1 MGAMERQPN
10 TLDPRI
16 RSLLMTSIGTLR
28 SVSPLSD
35 AENQARPLPQ
45 PTLPLEL
52 GAVDATGEAEYRL
65 IERIGEGQ
73 SARVFKAIVRRMS
86 DRDHARHV
94 AVKMFR
100 ATTDPSH
107 FEAART
113 EALRTDRVR
122 SEHVVRVFD
131 VGLWQERWPYVVQD
145 YWKAKN
151 LEQWAADAF
160 AEGAPLP
167 SIETC
172 VRIVRGAAC
181 GVRAAHAEEIIH
193 RDVAPRNILV
203 CADGVTRITDF
214 GCAALGE
221 GQSDLVVVGTPGFM
235 PPEQWRRGANVRQSD
250 VAALGGILYWLIT
263 GRFPY
268 GNSAA
273 EIAAAHQAPATS
285 HAARE
290 IALAESGTPPLI
302 AAAILHATHPDL
314 LLRTP
319 SAEAFID
326 ALDGWLSTLAR
337 RRRFPWLRVA
347 GAAAVVVIAG
357 VVGDSMRDKQPSSMP
372 RADGAALAAWLGT
385 TLDDPGLLRLRAAL
399 AELGAFEPGPN
410 PDPAIPATDALALVN
425 HRRSKLQRDPEAL
438 FGSARALAVAGL
450 AIEAGAWD
458 EVDYWL
464 AVGRDQLNS
473 NAIIAASSPEIA
485 LQQVRWNALF
495 GLVEMHN
502 LLRNGAPTLA
512 PTLSESDAARLLEA
526 LNAAA
531 PLEPPKGGGTAL
543 LAGTFLHRACV
554 EARDL
559 LLDAH
564 PTLRKMLVVPPD
576 LKGTADAGQSEASE
590 PKGTPTA

>member
-1 MGAMERQPN
+1 MGAMDPKPT

-28 SVSPLSD
+28 AVTTLSAAD
-35 AENQARPLPQ
+35 DEARPLPQ

-52 GAVDATGEAEYRL
+52 GSVDPSGQAEYRL

-151 LEQWAADAF
+151 LEQWATEAF
-160 AEGAPLP
+160 AEGTPLP
-167 SIETC
+167 SVETC

-235 PPEQWRRGANVRQSD
+235 PPEQWRRGANVKQSD
-250 VAALGGILYWLIT
+250 VAALGGILYWLLT
-263 GRFPY
+263 GHLPY

-273 EIAAAHQAPATS
+273 EIAAAHQAPAMS

-290 IALAESGTPPLI
+290 IALVESNAPPPI
-302 AAAILHATHPDL
+302 ATAILQATHPDL

-319 SAEAFID
+319 SAAAFID
-326 ALDGWLSTLAR
+326 ALDGWLGTLAPR
-337 RRRFPWLRVA
+337 RRLPWVRVV
-347 GAAAVVVIAG
+347 GAAAVVVIAA
-357 VVGDSMRDKQPSSMP
+357 VVGDSLRDKQPSSMP
-372 RADGAALAAWLGT
+372 RADGAALAAWFGT
-385 TLDDPGLLRLRAAL
+385 TLDDPALLRLRAAL
-399 AELGAFEPGPN
+399 AEVGAFEPGPMA
-410 PDPAIPATDALALVN
+410 DPGIPAKDALAVAN
-425 HRRSKLQRDPEAL
+425 RRRSKLQRDPEAL

-450 AIEAGAWD
+450 AIEAGAWED
-458 EVDYWL
+458 ADYWL
-464 AVGRDQLNS
+464 AVGRDKLNS
-473 NAIIAASSPEIA
+473 TAIIAASDPERN
-485 LQQVRWNALF
+485 LLHDRWNALF
-495 GLVEMHN
+495 SLVELHD
-502 LLRNGAPTLA
+502 LFGRSGSSLA
-512 PTLSESDAARLLEA
+512 STLSERDATRLVESLDV
-526 LNAAA
+526 AA
-531 PLEPPKGGGTAL
+531 PLHPPPGGGVAFL
-543 LAGTFLHRACV
+543 SGTFLHRTCA
-554 EARDL
+554 EARNL
-559 LLDAH
+559 LLDAFPKLRSIVDPLPSSQNPGEARQ
-564 PTLRKMLVVPPD
+564 PTTSAPN
-576 LKGTADAGQSEASE
+576 Q
-590 PKGTPTA
+590 